1 MESDIEREATA
12 YHEAG
17 HAMVGEILPEAN
29 PVQKISIVSRGIAA
43 LGYTLN
49 MPLED
54 RYLMTKDELQDTLAA
69 ILGGRA
75 AEEVV
80 FNEISTGAAND
91 LQQATEMAGRMVK
104 EFGMSKKVGMV
115 AHREERSQQ
124 FLGMGGGDRSYSD
137 DTARLIDEEVKGIIG
152 AGYKRAKELLA
163 EHREALESIVEILFE
178 KEVMDGDELRKI
190 LTDHGVELPP
200 RLKGGS
206 EDSVEKAMDTTNLK
220 STDSA
225 PAEAHGELGS
235 SSNGNTPPPSEPEG
249 PSIGE
254 SPHPEDRDAS

>member
-1 MESDIEREATA
+1 MAGLERKSRVLNEKERRIVA

-54 RYLMTKDELQDTLAA
+54 RYLMTREELQDTLAA

-80 FNEISTGAAND
+80 FGEISTGAAND
-91 LQQATEMAGRMVK
+91 LQQATQMAERMVK
-104 EFGMSKKVGMV
+104 EFGMSERVGLV

-124 FLGMGGGDRSYSD
+124 FLGMGVADRPYSD

-152 AGYKRAKELLA
+152 TGYDRAKDLLA
-163 EHREALESIVEILFE
+163 QHRQALEEIVKILFE
-178 KEVMDGDELRKI
+178 KEVMDGDELRAI
-190 LTDHGVELPP
+190 LERHGIGLPP
-200 RLKGGS
+200 KKGWDEAEEEPMQGS
-206 EDSVEKAMDTTNLK
+206 LAS
-220 STDSA
+220 
-225 PAEAHGELGS
+225 PAV
-235 SSNGNTPPPSEPEG
+235 SNGNHSADEPPPEDGSSAAEESEP
-249 PSIGE
+249 PLT
-254 SPHPEDRDAS
+254 